1 MTDYA
6 KPRLEMVERLTE
18 RYPGA
23 DPRILASMEAVPR
36 HRFVERGLW
45 HRAYS
50 DCSLP
55 IGKGQTLSQPSTVL
69 LCLSALKIPDGGSL
83 LEIGSGSGYLLAVA
97 ASVCGRAYGIERHLS
112 LVHFSRNVLQ
122 KLSMHNVQVR
132 FGDGGLGWM
141 PQAPYDAVLYSAAL
155 PDLPP
160 ETVQLLV
167 EGGRIAAPV
176 GGRDRQSFSVWLRKR
191 GRLESEDAG
200 FSCSFVPLVGSAGWD
215 G

>member
-1 MTDYA
+1 MTDYT
-6 KPRLEMVERLTE
+6 KPRLEMVERLAE
-18 RYPGA
+18 RYSGA
-23 DPRILASMEAVPR
+23 DSRILSAMQTVPR

-69 LCLSALKIPDGGSL
+69 LCLSALRIPDGGNL

-97 ASVCGRAYGIERHLS
+97 SSVCGRAYGMERHLS

-122 KLSMHNVQVR
+122 KLSIHNVQVR
-132 FGDGGLGWM
+132 FGDGGMGWA

-155 PDLPP
+155 PGLPKQ
-160 ETVQLLV
+160 TVELLV

-176 GGRDRQSFSVWLRKR
+176 GGRDEQSFGTWLRRKD
-191 GRLESEDAG
+191 RLEPEEGG
-200 FSCSFVPLVGSAGWD
+200 FACSFVPLVGSVGWD